1 MKRRGTADVLLRI
14 GFALS
19 FLGTMALTLDVYA
32 QNIER
37 GRMLY
42 ENHCQV
48 CHTSEVHGRKGRMAI
63 GIAELRAIVGR
74 WQTYQK
80 LHWTAD
86 EIEDVVQYLATTRY
100 FFTTSADGR
109 RSK

>member
-1 MKRRGTADVLLRI
+1 
-14 GFALS
+14 
-19 FLGTMALTLDVYA
+19 
-32 QNIER
+32 
-37 GRMLY
+37 
-42 ENHCQV
+42 
-48 CHTSEVHGRKGRMAI
+48 MAI
-63 GIAELRAIVGR
+63 GIAELRAIVER